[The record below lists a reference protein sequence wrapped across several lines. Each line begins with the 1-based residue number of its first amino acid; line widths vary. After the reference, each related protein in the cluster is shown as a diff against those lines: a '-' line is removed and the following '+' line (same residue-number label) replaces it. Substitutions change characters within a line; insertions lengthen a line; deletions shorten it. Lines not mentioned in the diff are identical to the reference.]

1 MLWFLLDLNGNSFP
15 YVKDTATIKKPKL
28 EISKGSYLYSGI
40 AFTEVS
46 KPVTMEHIQLKVDG
60 MSCTNCALS
69 IHKYLENQG
78 VIEPKVSFME
88 GEVQFDLPAYLKKE
102 NLVKGITSL
111 GYKVRGQ
118 DQAAP
123 KNKWLSTHKERAI
136 FCSIF
141 SIPLVAHMIPGL
153 HQMPGMQVF
162 MNPFVQ
168 LGLTLP
174 VFFVGMR
181 YFGKSAWNSL
191 YNGIPNMNVLVSIGA
206 LSSFGYSLYGTL
218 IGKGMEFAYYET
230 TVTIL
235 TLVFFGNYL
244 EDASIESTQRA
255 LKELV
260 RAQKVMANMIVF
272 DENHKEIL
280 FSVESDTLKVGD
292 LILMNTGETIPMDC
306 KVLWGEAN
314 VNESIVTGESV
325 PVHRKMN
332 DILLGGS
339 TIENGTIKA
348 YVTAVGNDTVLANIL
363 KMVKAAQGEKPPVQ
377 ILADKISAIFV
388 PLVLSI
394 ALVTLLGNYFFAHN
408 ASGASLGFGDSML
421 RAIAV
426 LVISCPCAMG
436 LATPAA
442 IAVGLGRGAR
452 NGVIFKNAKSL
463 ETFKDI
469 KQVVFDKTGTL
480 TTEHFEIAHF
490 KIEHA
495 SLSVTAATN
504 SVASNNLSEEDF
516 KALVYSLER
525 YSNHPIAKCIN
536 SHWKTNNVINW
547 ANIEE
552 IKGLGISAMDKVGN
566 QYWAG
571 SFKTLVNQNADDGH
585 TIYIQK
591 NNEFIGWVDVADQI
605 RPEAK
610 EVIDILHHQGIHT
623 ILLSGDRKVKCD
635 AVGKALGIQEIIS
648 EQSPADKLEKLAAL
662 TAIAPT
668 AMVGDGI
675 NDAPALAKA
684 TIGISLSNAS
694 HIAIQSAQVILMN
707 KGLQNLPMSLGLG
720 RRTYET
726 IKENLAWAFSYNMI
740 AIPVAALGLLGTW
753 GPTYGALLMGLSDV
767 VLVLN
772 SLRLFKKKLV

>member
-1 MLWFLLDLNGNSFP
+1 
-15 YVKDTATIKKPKL
+15 
-28 EISKGSYLYSGI
+28 
-40 AFTEVS
+40 
-46 KPVTMEHIQLKVDG
+46 MEHIQLKVDG

-78 VIEPKVSFME
+78 VVEPKVSFME
-88 GEVQFDLPAYLKKE
+88 GEVQFDLPAELKKE
-102 NLVKGITSL
+102 KLVKGITNL

-118 DQAAP
+118 EEAAP
-123 KNKWLSTHKERAI
+123 SKKWLDNNKDRALFCLI
-136 FCSIF
+136 FT
-141 SIPLVAHMIPGL
+141 IPLVAHMIPGF
-153 HQMPGMQVF
+153 HKIPGMHVF

-168 LGLTLP
+168 LGMTIP
-174 VFFVGMR
+174 VFIVGMG
-181 YFGKSAWNSL
+181 YFGKSAWNSVF
-191 YNGIPNMNVLVSIGA
+191 NGIPNMNVLVSIGA
-206 LSSFGYSLYGTL
+206 IASFGYSIYGTM

-230 TVTIL
+230 TATIL

-255 LKELV
+255 LKDLV
-260 RAQKVMANMIVF
+260 KAQKVMANMIVF

-280 FSVESDTLKVGD
+280 FNVESDTLKVGD
-292 LILMNTGETIPMDC
+292 LVLINSGETIPMDC
-306 KVLWGEAN
+306 KVLWGEAS

-325 PVHRKMN
+325 PVFRKMN

-339 TIENGTIKA
+339 TIENGSVKA
-348 YVTAVGNDTVLANIL
+348 YITAVGNDTVLANIL

-388 PLVLSI
+388 PLVLGI
-394 ALVTLLGNYFFAHN
+394 ALLTLLGNYFFAHN
-408 ASGASLGFGDSML
+408 ATGDAIGFGESML

-480 TTEHFEIAHF
+480 TTGHFEIAKF
-490 KIEHA
+490 KIKD
-495 SLSVTAATN
+495 TN
-504 SVASNNLSEEDF
+504 HSNGANALSEQDF
-516 KALVYSLER
+516 KALVYALER
-525 YSNHPIAKCIN
+525 YSNHPIAKCI
-536 SHWKTNNVINW
+536 SGSWKTTSTYNW
-547 ANIEE
+547 AKIEE
-552 IKGLGISAMDKVGN
+552 VKGMGIFAKDKEGN
-566 QYWAG
+566 EYWSG
-571 SFKTLVNQNADDGH
+571 SFKTLKDQNAEDGH
-585 TIYIQK
+585 NVYIQK
-591 NNEFIGWVDVADQI
+591 NGELIGWVDVTDQI

-610 EVIDILHHQGIHT
+610 EVIDTLHKQGIHT
-623 ILLSGDRKVKCD
+623 ILLSGDRKEKCE

-648 EQSPADKLEKLAAL
+648 QQSPSDKLEKLAAL
-662 TAIAPT
+662 TAIAPS

-707 KGLQNLPMSLGLG
+707 QGLKNLPMSLGLG

-726 IKENLAWAFSYNMI
+726 IKENLAWAFSYNI
-740 AIPVAALGLLGTW
+740 VAIPVAALGLLGTW
-753 GPTYGALLMGLSDV
+753 GPTYGALIMGLSDV
-767 VLVLN
+767 VLALN

>member
-1 MLWFLLDLNGNSFP
+1 
-15 YVKDTATIKKPKL
+15 
-28 EISKGSYLYSGI
+28 
-40 AFTEVS
+40 
-46 KPVTMEHIQLKVDG
+46 MEHVQLKVDG

-78 VIEPKVSFME
+78 AVEPKVNFME
-88 GEVQFDLPAYLKKE
+88 GEVQFDLPATLDKE
-102 NLVKGITSL
+102 NLVKGIINL

-118 DQAAP
+118 EQEAP
-123 KNKWLSTHKERAI
+123 QKKWLDNNKERALFCLI
-136 FCSIF
+136 FA
-141 SIPLVAHMIPGL
+141 IPLVAHMLPGVHQIPGFHVL
-153 HQMPGMQVF
+153 
-162 MNPFVQ
+162 MNPYVQ
-168 LGLTLP
+168 LGLTIP
-174 VFFVGMR
+174 VFVVGMA
-181 YFGKSAWNSL
+181 YFGKSAWHSL
-191 YNGIPNMNVLVSIGA
+191 LNGIPNMNVLVSIGTIA
-206 LSSFGYSLYGTL
+206 SFGYSLFGTI

-230 TVTIL
+230 TATIF

-255 LKELV
+255 LKDLV
-260 RAQKVMANMIVF
+260 KAQKVMANMIVF
-272 DENHKEIL
+272 DENHKELL
-280 FSVESDTLKVGD
+280 FNVASDTLKVGD
-292 LILMNTGETIPMDC
+292 LVLINSGETIPMDC

-325 PVHRKMN
+325 PVFRKMN

-339 TIENGTIKA
+339 TIENGTVKA
-348 YVTAVGNDTVLANIL
+348 YITAIGNDTVLANIL

-377 ILADKISAIFV
+377 ILADKISSIFV

-394 ALVTLLGNYFFAHN
+394 ALATLFGNYFFAHN
-408 ASGASLGFGDSML
+408 TAGTPIGFGESLL

-452 NGVIFKNAKSL
+452 NGIVFKNAKSL

-480 TTEHFEIAHF
+480 TTGHFEVAHF
-490 KIEHA
+490 KIA
-495 SLSVTAATN
+495 K
-504 SVASNNLSEEDF
+504 SNDINEVDF
-516 KALVYSLER
+516 KTLVYSLER
-525 YSNHPIAKCIN
+525 YSNHPIAKCI
-536 SHWKTNNVINW
+536 STTWKSTNAINW
-547 ANIEE
+547 AKIEE
-552 IKGLGISAMDKVGN
+552 VKGLGIQATDKEGN

-571 SFKTLVNQNADDGH
+571 SFKTLADKNVEDGH
-585 TIYIQK
+585 NIYIQK
-591 NNEFIGWVDVADQI
+591 NNTLIGWVDVTDQI

-610 EVIDILHHQGIHT
+610 EVIETLHKQGVHT
-623 ILLSGDRKVKCD
+623 ILLSGDRKEKCE

-648 EQSPADKLEKLAAL
+648 EQSPSDKLIKLDAL
-662 TAIAPT
+662 TSIAPT

-707 KGLQNLPMSLGLG
+707 QGFKNLPMSLALG

-726 IKENLAWAFSYNMI
+726 IKENLAWAFSYNLI

-753 GPTYGALLMGLSDV
+753 GPTYGALIMGLSDV
-767 VLVLN
+767 VLALN

>member
-1 MLWFLLDLNGNSFP
+1 
-15 YVKDTATIKKPKL
+15 
-28 EISKGSYLYSGI
+28 
-40 AFTEVS
+40 
-46 KPVTMEHIQLKVDG
+46 MEHVQLKVDG

-78 VIEPKVSFME
+78 AIEPKVSFME
-88 GEVQFDLPAYLKKE
+88 GEVQFDLPADLKKE
-102 NLVKGITSL
+102 NLVKGITNL

-118 DQAAP
+118 AEAAP
-123 KNKWLSTHKERAI
+123 AKKWLDNNKQRAL
-136 FCSIF
+136 FCLVF
-141 SIPLVAHMIPGL
+141 TIPLVAHMIPGI
-153 HQMPGMQVF
+153 HQIPGMHVF
-162 MNPFVQ
+162 MNPYVQ
-168 LGLTLP
+168 LGMTLP
-174 VFFVGMR
+174 VFIVGMG
-181 YFGKSAWNSL
+181 YFAKSAWNSML
-191 YNGIPNMNVLVSIGA
+191 NGIPNMNVLVSIGA
-206 LSSFGYSLYGTL
+206 MASFGYSLYGTF

-230 TVTIL
+230 TATIL

-244 EDASIESTQRA
+244 EDASIASTQRA
-255 LKELV
+255 LKDLV
-260 RAQKVMANMIVF
+260 KAQKVMANMIVF

-280 FSVESDTLKVGD
+280 FNVESDTLKVGD
-292 LILMNTGETIPMDC
+292 LILINSGETIPMDC

-325 PVHRKMN
+325 PVFRKMN

-339 TIENGTIKA
+339 TIENGTVKA

-394 ALVTLLGNYFFAHN
+394 AVITLIGNYFFAHN
-408 ASGASLGFGDSML
+408 ASGVAIGFGESML

-480 TTEHFEIAHF
+480 TTGHFEIANF
-490 KIEHA
+490 KI
-495 SLSVTAATN
+495 AATQN
-504 SVASNNLSEEDF
+504 TDIQNQFKEEDF

-525 YSNHPIAKCIN
+525 YSNHPIAKCI
-536 SHWKTNNVINW
+536 SGTWKTNNATNW
-547 ANIEE
+547 AKIEE
-552 IKGLGISAMDKVGN
+552 IKGMGIQAKDKEGN
-566 QYWAG
+566 EFWSG
-571 SFKTLVNQNADDGH
+571 SFKTLKDQNVEDGH
-585 TIYIQK
+585 NVYIQK
-591 NNEFIGWVDVADQI
+591 NGVLIGWVDVTDQI

-610 EVIDILHHQGIHT
+610 EVIDTLHKQGIHT
-623 ILLSGDRKVKCD
+623 ILLSGDRKEKCD
-635 AVGKALGIQEIIS
+635 TVGKALGIQEIIS
-648 EQSPADKLEKLAAL
+648 EQNPEDKLKKLDAL

-707 KGLQNLPMSLGLG
+707 QGLKNLPMSLGLG

-726 IKENLAWAFSYNMI
+726 IKENLAWAFSYNII

-753 GPTYGALLMGLSDV
+753 GPTYGALIMGLSDV
-767 VLVLN
+767 VLALN

>member
-1 MLWFLLDLNGNSFP
+1 
-15 YVKDTATIKKPKL
+15 
-28 EISKGSYLYSGI
+28 
-40 AFTEVS
+40 
-46 KPVTMEHIQLKVDG
+46 MEHVQLKVDG

-78 VIEPKVSFME
+78 AIEPKVSFME
-88 GEVQFDLPAYLKKE
+88 GEVQFDLPADLKKE
-102 NLVKGITSL
+102 NLVKGITNL

-118 DQAAP
+118 AEAAP
-123 KNKWLSTHKERAI
+123 AKKWLDNNKQRAL
-136 FCSIF
+136 FCLVF
-141 SIPLVAHMIPGL
+141 TIPLVAHMIPGI
-153 HQMPGMQVF
+153 HQIPGMHVF
-162 MNPFVQ
+162 MNPYVQ
-168 LGLTLP
+168 LGMTLP
-174 VFFVGMR
+174 VFIVGMG
-181 YFGKSAWNSL
+181 YFGKSAWNSML
-191 YNGIPNMNVLVSIGA
+191 NGIPNMNVLVSIGA
-206 LSSFGYSLYGTL
+206 MASFGYSLYGTF

-230 TVTIL
+230 TATIL

-244 EDASIESTQRA
+244 EDASIASTQRA
-255 LKELV
+255 LKDLV
-260 RAQKVMANMIVF
+260 KAQKVMANMIVF

-280 FSVESDTLKVGD
+280 FNVESDTLKVGD
-292 LILMNTGETIPMDC
+292 LILINSGETIPMDC

-325 PVHRKMN
+325 PVFRKMN

-339 TIENGTIKA
+339 TIENGTVKA

-394 ALVTLLGNYFFAHN
+394 AVFTLIGNYFFAHN
-408 ASGASLGFGDSML
+408 ASGAAIGFGESML

-480 TTEHFEIAHF
+480 TTGHFEIANF
-490 KIEHA
+490 KI
-495 SLSVTAATN
+495 AATQN
-504 SVASNNLSEEDF
+504 TDIQNQFKEEDF

-525 YSNHPIAKCIN
+525 YSNHPIAKCI
-536 SHWKTNNVINW
+536 SGTWKTNNATNW
-547 ANIEE
+547 AKIEE
-552 IKGLGISAMDKVGN
+552 IKGMGIQAKDKEGN
-566 QYWAG
+566 EFWSG
-571 SFKTLVNQNADDGH
+571 SFKTLKDKNVEDGH
-585 TIYIQK
+585 NVYIQK
-591 NNEFIGWVDVADQI
+591 NGVLIGWVDVTDQI

-610 EVIDILHHQGIHT
+610 EVIDTLHKQGIHT
-623 ILLSGDRKVKCD
+623 ILLSGDRKEKCE

-648 EQSPADKLEKLAAL
+648 EQSPEDKLKKLDAL

-707 KGLQNLPMSLGLG
+707 QGLKNLPMSLGLG

-726 IKENLAWAFSYNMI
+726 IKENLAWAFSYNII

-753 GPTYGALLMGLSDV
+753 GPTYGALIMGLSDV
-767 VLVLN
+767 VLALN

>member
-1 MLWFLLDLNGNSFP
+1 LDNNRDRALFCF
-15 YVKDTATIKKPKL
+15 V
-28 EISKGSYLYSGI
+28 
-40 AFTEVS
+40 FT
-46 KPVTMEHIQLKVDG
+46 
-60 MSCTNCALS
+60 
-69 IHKYLENQG
+69 
-78 VIEPKVSFME
+78 
-88 GEVQFDLPAYLKKE
+88 
-102 NLVKGITSL
+102 
-111 GYKVRGQ
+111 
-118 DQAAP
+118 
-123 KNKWLSTHKERAI
+123 
-136 FCSIF
+136 
-141 SIPLVAHMIPGL
+141 IPLVAHMIPGI
-153 HQMPGMQVF
+153 HQIPGMHVF
-162 MNPFVQ
+162 MNPLVQ
-168 LGLTLP
+168 LGMTIP
-174 VFFVGMR
+174 VFIVGMG

-191 YNGIPNMNVLVSIGA
+191 LNGIPNMNVLVSIGA
-206 LSSFGYSLYGTL
+206 LASFGYSLYGTF

-230 TVTIL
+230 TATIL

-255 LKELV
+255 LKDLV
-260 RAQKVMANMIVF
+260 KAQKVMANMIVF

-280 FSVESDTLKVGD
+280 FNVESDTLKVGD
-292 LILMNTGETIPMDC
+292 LVLINSGETIPMDC

-325 PVHRKMN
+325 PVFRKMN

-339 TIENGTIKA
+339 TIENGTLKA
-348 YVTAVGNDTVLANIL
+348 YITAVGNDTVLANIL

-388 PLVLSI
+388 PLVLGI
-394 ALVTLLGNYFFAHN
+394 ALATLIGNYFFAHN
-408 ASGASLGFGDSML
+408 ASGAPIGFGESML

-452 NGVIFKNAKSL
+452 NGIVFKNAKSL
-463 ETFKDI
+463 EAFKDI

-480 TTEHFEIAHF
+480 TTGHFEIAHF
-490 KIEHA
+490 KIVDGH
-495 SLSVTAATN
+495 
-504 SVASNNLSEEDF
+504 NLMNEADF

-525 YSNHPIAKCIN
+525 YSNHPIAKCI
-536 SHWKTNNVINW
+536 SGSWKTNNPNNW
-547 ANIEE
+547 SKIEE
-552 IKGLGISAMDKVGN
+552 VKGMGIQALDKEGN
-566 QYWAG
+566 EYWSG
-571 SFKTLVNQNADDGH
+571 SFKTLKDQTAEDGH
-585 TIYIQK
+585 NVYIQK
-591 NNEFIGWVDVADQI
+591 NGVLIGWVDVTDQI

-610 EVIDILHHQGIHT
+610 EVIETLHKQGIHT
-623 ILLSGDRKVKCD
+623 ILLSGDRKEKCE

-648 EQSPADKLEKLAAL
+648 EQSPADKLNKLDEL

-707 KGLQNLPMSLGLG
+707 QGIKNLPMSLGLG

-726 IKENLAWAFSYNMI
+726 IKENLGWAFSYNI
-740 AIPVAALGLLGTW
+740 VAIPVAALGFLGTW
-753 GPTYGALLMGLSDV
+753 GPTYGALIMGLSDV
-767 VLVLN
+767 VLALN

>member
-1 MLWFLLDLNGNSFP
+1 
-15 YVKDTATIKKPKL
+15 
-28 EISKGSYLYSGI
+28 
-40 AFTEVS
+40 
-46 KPVTMEHIQLKVDG
+46 MEHVQLKVDG

-78 VIEPKVSFME
+78 VTEPKVSFME
-88 GEVQFDLPAYLKKE
+88 GEVQFDLPSEIKKE
-102 NLVKGITSL
+102 NLVKGITNL

-118 DQAAP
+118 EEAAP
-123 KNKWLSTHKERAI
+123 VKKWLDNNKERALFCLI
-136 FCSIF
+136 FT
-141 SIPLVAHMIPGL
+141 IPLVAHMIPGI
-153 HQMPGMQVF
+153 HQIPGMHVF
-162 MNPFVQ
+162 MNPYVQ
-168 LGLTLP
+168 LGMTIP
-174 VFFVGMR
+174 VFIVGMG
-181 YFGKSAWNSL
+181 YFGKSAWNSML
-191 YNGIPNMNVLVSIGA
+191 NGIPNMNVLVSIGA
-206 LSSFGYSLYGTL
+206 IASFGYSLYGTL

-230 TVTIL
+230 TATIL

-255 LKELV
+255 LKDLV
-260 RAQKVMANMIVF
+260 KAQKVMANMIVF

-280 FSVESDTLKVGD
+280 FNVESDTLKVGD
-292 LILMNTGETIPMDC
+292 LILINSGETIPMDC

-325 PVHRKMN
+325 PVFRKMN

-339 TIENGTIKA
+339 TIENGTVKA

-394 ALVTLLGNYFFAHN
+394 ALATLIGNYFLAHN
-408 ASGASLGFGDSML
+408 AAGASIGFGESML

-452 NGVIFKNAKSL
+452 NGIVFKNAKSL

-480 TTEHFEIAHF
+480 TTGHFEIAQF
-490 KIEHA
+490 KM
-495 SLSVTAATN
+495 AATAN
-504 SVASNNLSEEDF
+504 GMKEDDF

-525 YSNHPIAKCIN
+525 YSNHPIAKCI
-536 SHWKTNNVINW
+536 STHWKTNNATNW
-547 ANIEE
+547 SKIEE
-552 IKGLGISAMDKVGN
+552 VKGMGIQAVDKEGN
-566 QYWAG
+566 TYWSG
-571 SFKTLVNQNADDGH
+571 SFKTLKDQNAEDGH
-585 TIYIQK
+585 NVYIQK
-591 NNEFIGWVDVADQI
+591 NGALIGWVDVTDQI

-610 EVIDILHHQGIHT
+610 EVIETLHKQGIHT
-623 ILLSGDRKVKCD
+623 ILLSGDRKEKCE
-635 AVGKALGIQEIIS
+635 AVGKTLGIQEIIS
-648 EQSPADKLEKLAAL
+648 EQSPEDKLKKLDAL

-707 KGLQNLPMSLGLG
+707 QGLKNLPMSLGLG

-726 IKENLAWAFSYNMI
+726 IKENLAWAFSYNII

-753 GPTYGALLMGLSDV
+753 GPTYGALIMGLSDV
-767 VLVLN
+767 VLALN